1 MVQGMRWLFGMHEN
15 QILSLRL
22 DEVAPD
28 PEQPRK
34 HFDRTAMDRLK
45 AAIFAVGQL
54 QPIRVRSEGDRWM
67 IVDGQRRW
75 LAISSLARQHP
86 GDPRFETIRAY
97 VGGEMDDGTSSRR
110 VVQVLS
116 NIGEDLTPIEKA
128 EALEEISRAEPH
140 LGLEELAQRLGVPKG
155 QVNFLRELGGAPAF
169 IRALGAGSEQGSPL
183 SLWNL
188 VTLVR
193 LHRKLR
199 RWDDDR
205 FRETEGGHQRIAGQ
219 HVGRLGRRAQQEGWG
234 KRRLQTEA
242 DRILRRVT
250 GVEEDRPQRD
260 RLAGLRRLIDKV
272 GSLSRAEREEMVELL
287 TSALE
292 LLTAKGN
299 RRARA

>member
-1 MVQGMRWLFGMHEN
+1 MKEN

-22 DEVAPD
+22 DEVMPD

-45 AAIFAVGQL
+45 GAIFAVGQL
-54 QPIRVRSEGDRWM
+54 QPIRVRPVEEGWM

-86 GDPRFETIRAY
+86 GDARFETIRAY
-97 VGGEMDDGTSSRR
+97 VGGEMDDGASSRR
-110 VVQVLS
+110 VIQVLS

-128 EALEEISRAEPH
+128 EALEEISSTEPH

-155 QVNFLRELGGAPAF
+155 QVNFLRQLAAAPAF

-205 FRETEGGHQRIAGQ
+205 FRETEGGHQRIADQ
-219 HVGRLGRRAQQEGWG
+219 RVGRLGRRAQQEGWG
-234 KRRLQTEA
+234 KRRLKTEA
-242 DRILRRVT
+242 DRVLKRIT
-250 GVEEDRPQRD
+250 GAHDEEPERD
-260 RLAGLRRLIDKV
+260 RLAGLRRLIGRV
-272 GSLSRAEREEMVELL
+272 NSLSATEREEMVELM
-287 TSALE
+287 TSALD
-292 LLTAKGN
+292 LLTRKES
-299 RRARA
+299 RHARA